1 MTNPEKK
8 LKRVARAGVT
18 LVLLV
23 FLLTGPP
30 APLSFAERVAQGT
43 TSSQEPQGPPATA
56 AQEPQEKPAPPAR
69 VARVLLH
76 GPICVVAATMGF
88 IVLAG
93 SFGTTWGSYKAL
105 LDEQCIKPFKPL
117 KDSQPPSKGA
127 SGVTGVSS

>member
-18 LVLLV
+18 LVLPV

-30 APLSFAERVAQGT
+30 APVSFAERVAQGT
-43 TSSQEPQGPPATA
+43 TSSQEPQGPPTAT
-56 AQEPQEKPAPPAR
+56 QEPQEKPAPPAR

-105 LDEQCIKPFKPL
+105 LDEQCIKPFK
-117 KDSQPPSKGA
+117 DSQPPSKGA

>member
-1 MTNPEKK
+1 MTNPGKK
-8 LKRVARAGVT
+8 PTRVTRVGIT
-18 LVLLV
+18 LVLPV

-43 TSSQEPQGPPATA
+43 TSSQEPQGPPTAT
-56 AQEPQEKPAPPAR
+56 QEPQEKPAPPAR

-105 LDEQCIKPFKPL
+105 LDEQCIKPFK
-117 KDSQPPSKGA
+117 DSQPPSKGA